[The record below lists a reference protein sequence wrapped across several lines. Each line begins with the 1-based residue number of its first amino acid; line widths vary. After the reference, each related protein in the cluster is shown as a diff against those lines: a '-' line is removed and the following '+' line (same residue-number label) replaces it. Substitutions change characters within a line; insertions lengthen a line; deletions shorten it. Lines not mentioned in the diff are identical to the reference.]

1 MAEALGPSPSRGMA
15 VEAQRRRRPTSPI
28 SMDLPARLTTAEA
41 LSFNTAALN
50 FFFIEESDFFLFRM
64 KNASLNLKSR
74 GERWG
79 SYHLDIF
86 S

>member
-1 MAEALGPSPSRGMA
+1 
-15 VEAQRRRRPTSPI
+15 
-28 SMDLPARLTTAEA
+28 
-41 LSFNTAALN
+41 
-50 FFFIEESDFFLFRM
+50 M

-86 S
+86 SW